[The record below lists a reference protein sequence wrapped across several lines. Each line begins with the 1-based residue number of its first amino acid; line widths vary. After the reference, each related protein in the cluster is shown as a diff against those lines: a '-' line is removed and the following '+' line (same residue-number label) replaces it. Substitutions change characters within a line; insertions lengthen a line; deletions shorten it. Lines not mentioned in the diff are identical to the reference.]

1 MSTKK
6 TFEEFQQQHFPT
18 LEDCLSDYFLTFRYD
33 DKIDKDDIISSI
45 LSVNGRV
52 HDIDIS
58 NYSSLGYKQINPDWI
73 YAWLKEKG
81 FVEYDHNDFVLTD
94 SKNLPVARVCLNH
107 PTTTNPNFAFK
118 GDRELMVDFIKA
130 SIPNFKPIEIEDNC
144 IESIEL
150 QGFSD
155 TGLPSFKTTKLKHMY
170 DLHDEFY
177 PYLQGGFEEL
187 IKDFLLSEESVLIL
201 GGTPGTGK
209 TAGVRETC
217 IKLGLQPIVSQDAHA
232 VMHPNF
238 INTIFNTHKK
248 MFNEC
253 YPKKEE
259 EYFCEPYEEMNKDI
273 LLRNYLPKVA
283 RNGTKKDKAAS
294 GRGLSQHFIIVDSMG
309 FERNTLIGD
318 YPTVDNT
325 EGPGLPIIFVEDADD
340 ILAKLKDGNKLMQN
354 LRNRTDGFSKSEVPT
369 KIIFTTN
376 HETPDHIDEALLR
389 DGRCYGFF
397 PFRKLTPEE
406 AIVAR
411 KVCGLPD
418 FEETPKTSVC
428 LATALRKPR
437 KKVFLD
443 QTTGKFGFT
452 KH

>member
-1 MSTKK
+1 MSTNK
-6 TFEEFQQQHFPT
+6 TFKEFQEQCFPT
-18 LEDCLSDYFLTFRYD
+18 LEDCLADYYLTFRYD
-33 DKIDKDDIISSI
+33 SNIDKDDVIASI
-45 LSVNGRV
+45 LSANGFV

-58 NYSSLGYKQINPDWI
+58 AYISLGYEQINPDWI
-73 YAWLKEKG
+73 YSWIKEKG
-81 FVEYDHNDFVLTD
+81 FKEYNNNDFVLTD
-94 SKNLPVARVCLNH
+94 SNNMPVARVCLNF
-107 PTTTNPNFAFK
+107 PITTNTHFSFK
-118 GDRELMVDFIKA
+118 GSRELLVDFIKA
-130 SIPNFKPIEIEDNC
+130 SVPNFKPIEIEDNC

-155 TGLPSFKTTKLKHMY
+155 KGLPCFKTTKLDHMY
-170 DLHDEFY
+170 DLHNEFY

-217 IKLGLQPIVSQDAHA
+217 IKLGLRPIVSQDAHA

-238 INTIFNTHKK
+238 INTIFDMHKK
-248 MFNEC
+248 MFDEC
-253 YPKKEE
+253 DPKKEE
-259 EYFCEPYEEMNKDI
+259 EYVCKPYEEMNKDI
-273 LLRNYLPKVA
+273 LLKNYLPKVV
-283 RNGTKKDKAAS
+283 RNSTKSVVNKIS
-294 GRGLSQHFIIVDSMG
+294 RGRVGYHLHTIPHFVTDQQ
-309 FERNTLIGD
+309 TD
-318 YPTVDNT
+318 VKT

-340 ILAKLKDGNKLMQN
+340 VLAKLKDGNKLMQN

-376 HETPDHIDEALLR
+376 HETPDFIDEALLR

-406 AIVAR
+406 AIIAR

-418 FEETPKTSVC
+418 LEEMPETPIC

-437 KKVFLD
+437 KKIFLD
-443 QTTGKFGFT
+443 KTTGKFGFT